1 MGITHP
7 NRGKGSFPLTASRGL
22 NGLRLRV
29 LESKA
34 KEHLPPYPTSSRWSA
49 TTNLPGNPPRPHV
62 RRILPTPALTKRPP
76 SPPPQQPPPK
86 ARAPN
91 VVAACEE
98 CRKHKCRCSGE
109 KPTCSRCLKRSI
121 HCRYR
126 ELVTPELLKQTNNDL
141 RDRGNANEEILQ
153 LLKNLPDQEA
163 QDVLARLRSGASV
176 STIVNQVKAGDL
188 LLQLAVAPETR
199 FRYEFPYRSE
209 MPAEFVLDNPYLNST
224 LYKAASLYSNAAT
237 SPLARQHASASA
249 TSDQETADLQSL
261 YLRPFHAAHM
271 VDPRLSDARPSLWT
285 AVCDDDVLMRDLLAV
300 WFRCEYQFTSACQK
314 DYFLEDMVNKRQDYC
329 SSLLVNIVLAYAC
342 VCYPR
347 FSNRAE
353 YWNPHTL
360 LYRFLAE
367 AKRLWELEAA
377 EPRLTTIQA
386 GLFFNVFHN
395 LCGLDEIGQAYRI
408 HAIALAHELG
418 FYDGPITAPSE
429 KMRKAKIYTA
439 WALYSWE
446 SLVGFSFMIPPL
458 LKEPPHDPLPDP
470 AKDAQWYGEIWVKY
484 PSSQVLTP
492 TYFGYGFKAK
502 CDFRLLMN
510 EFCHAAYST
519 GSGGSVGLDEANKLR
534 KRLVAWY
541 DGLSRPLLPEN
552 IVFPS
557 QLQLHMYYHNLL
569 LSIYEPLLD
578 AKTTKSPSPHAV
590 VADATRYLQTLI
602 RLYYLRHGFESMDL
616 FLVVPLVHAGFH
628 CIDDIHTHGDRL
640 PPERLEVL
648 RSTLILI
655 AKGLHSQRSN
665 HYLAE
670 ALFRVVR
677 GRMRLQEASLLKTTL
692 HFDEGEDDRKSAMV
706 QAVRSHW
713 PVTVVKKKEDL
724 DEHIL
729 GNLVENYAHLNVEGE
744 GGGDGGGE
752 WRFAEGVFGVG
763 FWC

>member
-1 MGITHP
+1 M
-7 NRGKGSFPLTASRGL
+7 
-22 NGLRLRV
+22 
-29 LESKA
+29 A
-34 KEHLPPYPTSSRWSA
+34 KNQPDGR
-49 TTNLPGNPPRPHV
+49 PRHM
-62 RRILPTPALTKRPP
+62 RRILPAPVLSKRPP

-98 CRKHKCRCSGE
+98 CRRHKCRCSGE
-109 KPTCSRCLKRSI
+109 RPVCGRCLKRSI

-126 ELVTPELLKQTNNDL
+126 EIVTPETLKQTNDDL
-141 RDRGNANEEILQ
+141 RDRGNANEEVLQ

-163 QDVLARLRSGASV
+163 HDVLARLRSGTSV
-176 STIVNQVKAGDL
+176 STIVNQVQAGDL

-209 MPAEFVLDNPYLNST
+209 MPAEFIVDNPYLNST
-224 LYKAASLYSNAAT
+224 LYKAASLYSNHSASSTLPHHVAAT
-237 SPLARQHASASA
+237 SDHGGNLDKPG
-249 TSDQETADLQSL
+249 TAAAEHQSL
-261 YLRPFHAAHM
+261 YLKPFHAAHM

-285 AVCDDDVLMRDLLAV
+285 AVCDDDALMRDVLAV

-314 DYFLEDMVNKRQDYC
+314 DYFLEDMVAKRHDFC

-360 LYRFLAE
+360 VYRFLAE

-377 EPRLTTIQA
+377 KPRLTTIQA
-386 GLFFNVFHN
+386 GMFFNVFHN

-408 HAIALAHELG
+408 HAIKLAHELG

-429 KMRKAKIYTA
+429 RMRNGRIYTA

-446 SLVGFSFMIPPL
+446 ALVGFSFMFLPL
-458 LKEPPHDPLPDP
+458 LEQPPYDPLPDP
-470 AKDAQWYGEIWVKY
+470 LKDAQWYGEIWLKY
-484 PSSQVLTP
+484 PASQVLTP
-492 TYFGYGFKAK
+492 AYFGYGFKAK
-502 CDFRLLMN
+502 CDFRLIMN
-510 EFCHAAYST
+510 KFCHAAYST
-519 GSGGSVGLDEANKLR
+519 GSGGSVSLDEANKLR
-534 KRLVAWY
+534 ARLLKWY
-541 DGLSRPLLPEN
+541 HGLPRPLLPET
-552 IVFPS
+552 IVLPAH
-557 QLQLHMYYHNLL
+557 LQLHMYYHNLI
-569 LSIYEPLLD
+569 LSIYEPLLEV
-578 AKTTKSPSPHAV
+578 KRNQTPTPQAV
-590 VADATRYLQTLI
+590 VAEASRYMQTLI

-616 FLVVPLVHAGFH
+616 FIVVPLVDAGFH
-628 CIDDIHTHGDRL
+628 CIDDINNKNQK
-640 PPERLEVL
+640 PSPARLEVL

-677 GRMRLQEASLLKTTL
+677 GRMRLQEAALLKTSL
-692 HFDEGEDDRKSAMV
+692 HFDEGEEERKAGMV

-713 PVTVVKKKEDL
+713 PVSVVKKKEDL
-724 DEHIL
+724 DHHIL
-729 GNLVENYAHLNVEGE
+729 GNLVEEYAHLNVEDGTTQPGSSGSLPGE
-744 GGGDGGGE
+744 RQTGK
-752 WRFAEGVFGVG
+752 A
-763 FWC
+763 